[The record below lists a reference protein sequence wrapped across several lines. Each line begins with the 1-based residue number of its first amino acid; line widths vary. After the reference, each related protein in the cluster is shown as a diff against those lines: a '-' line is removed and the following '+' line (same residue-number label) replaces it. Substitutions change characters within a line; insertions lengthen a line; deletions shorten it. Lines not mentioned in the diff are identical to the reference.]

1 MCVNQRVNLIFFIL
15 LQACVYVSAT
25 YMHIGT
31 CKPLIMTTRRFW
43 LGDAMLIAECY
54 LLEIKKM
61 ITKPHSLRSVIQ
73 DNTVACSNCNKM
85 FFFFPGAV
93 ISSTPEA
100 HIVCFSDQDPKA
112 DETPSSLQ
120 STGIEKG

>member
-1 MCVNQRVNLIFFIL
+1 
-15 LQACVYVSAT
+15 
-25 YMHIGT
+25 
-31 CKPLIMTTRRFW
+31 
-43 LGDAMLIAECY
+43 
-54 LLEIKKM
+54 M

-73 DNTVACSNCNKM
+73 DNTVTCSNCNKI

-93 ISSTPEA
+93 IRSTAEA
-100 HIVCFSDQDPKA
+100 HIVCFSDQDAKA